1 MLPKKTGEPAR
12 LISPLRAM
20 RASIILGPL
29 GLFIGQKPAE
39 QKFVSTGAGQ
49 QGVLDVR
56 EAVAASMAGSREI
69 AGSAKDR
76 GCIIIIQMA
85 RKIKNGIRN
94 EFCGSVKQPVTRK
107 VATCTSRFISAKK
120 SC

>member
-20 RASIILGPL
+20 RVSIILGPL
-29 GLFIGQKPAE
+29 GVIIGQKKPIPTE

-56 EAVAASMAGSREI
+56 EAVAASMAGPREI

-76 GCIIIIQMA
+76 GCIITIQMA
-85 RKIKNGIRN
+85 RTINKGIRN
-94 EFCGSVKQPVTRK
+94 ERWGSVEQPVTRK
-107 VATCTSRFISAKK
+107 AAPAHRDSYTQR
-120 SC
+120 